1 VEGEM
6 NVIMS
11 VAIILLGIGT
21 SVAVLGIF
29 IKDDM
34 FNAAVKVGVMILV
47 AALLVACMGAA
58 AQMWRAT

>member
-1 VEGEM
+1 M